1 MWKVRRSV
9 AGEILAGIAV
19 AVELQ
24 ARRLVAGEILAG
36 IAVAAGLQL
45 EVTLVKREIVA
56 TAERVVVTVWL
67 TAWKIVQ
74 LEEAVAVGTLG
85 EDMVVS
91 PDQAS

>member
-1 MWKVRRSV
+1 MTLVCVWKVRRS
-9 AGEILAGIAV
+9 
-19 AVELQ
+19 
-24 ARRLVAGEILAG
+24 VAGEILAG

-85 EDMVVS
+85 V
-91 PDQAS
+91 QTQ